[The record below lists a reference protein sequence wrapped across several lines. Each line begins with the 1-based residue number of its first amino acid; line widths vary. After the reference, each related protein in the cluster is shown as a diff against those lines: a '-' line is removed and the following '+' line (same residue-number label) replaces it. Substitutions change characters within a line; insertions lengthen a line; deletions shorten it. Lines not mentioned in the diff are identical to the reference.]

1 MAAVTVSIAEGP
13 AIVIGYEYRLQ
24 IEAEADL
31 FPVEARLAGQLRARV
46 GASSF
51 AATLTTE
58 NGGILRLSD
67 RMVELVVSGTT
78 TSQLAPGTAVLDLV
92 RTDLVPPRHL
102 AFMLEIPVIRPVT
115 RGL

>member
-1 MAAVTVSIAEGP
+1 MTVTVAHGP
-13 AIVIGYEYRLQ
+13 AIIIGYEYRLQ

-31 FPVEARLAGQLRARV
+31 FPVDARLAGQLRAKV
-46 GASSF
+46 STSAP

-58 NGGILRLSD
+58 NGGILRRSD
-67 RMVELVVSGTT
+67 RVAELVVPAAA
-78 TSQLAPGTAVLDLV
+78 TSQLAPGSAVLDLV